1 MFNDQSFFHREMKI
15 LLRKIT
21 RCLGLAPLQMHA
33 RFMAARCLSYN
44 KWRTAKM
51 SRRIWLE
58 LGSGAKKGQNGWITI
73 DLTGADIAHDL
84 RKGIPFASD
93 SVDRIYTSHML
104 EHIPFKELLVFLDE
118 CYRVLKKDG
127 ELSVCVPDAGRYI
140 SAYAERRY
148 FRQSNKGYQPAV
160 PDTGS
165 LLDQINYI
173 AYMNQLHK
181 YMFDEENLV
190 NTLKR
195 APFASVE
202 LRNFDKC
209 LDLKCR
215 DFESIYA
222 VAIK

>member
-1 MFNDQSFFHREMKI
+1 MRWFG
-15 LLRKIT
+15 
-21 RCLGLAPLQMHA
+21 LGSLAMHV
-33 RFMAARCLSYN
+33 RFMAARFLAYT
-44 KWRTAKM
+44 KWRKARKM
-51 SRRIWLE
+51 RKIWLE

-73 DLTGADIAHDL
+73 DLRGADISHDL
-84 RKGIPFASD
+84 RNGIPFASG

-104 EHIPFKELLVFLDE
+104 EHIPYRELLLFLDE

-127 ELSVCVPDAGRYI
+127 ELSVCVPDAGRYLR
-140 SAYAERRY
+140 AYAERR
-148 FRQSNKGYQPAV
+148 FFKDPNKVHQPAIT
-160 PDTGS
+160 DTGS
-165 LLDQINYI
+165 MLDQVNYI

-190 NTLKR
+190 NTLKK

-202 LRNFDKC
+202 LRGFDGC

-222 VAIK
+222 VAVK

>member
-1 MFNDQSFFHREMKI
+1 LQAEEMKSALKKI
-15 LLRKIT
+15 ALWFGLRP
-21 RCLGLAPLQMHA
+21 LAMHT
-33 RFMAARCLSYN
+33 RFMAARCLSYL
-44 KWRTAKM
+44 KWRTARK

-73 DLTGADIAHDL
+73 DLTGADISHDL
-84 RKGIPFASD
+84 RNGIPFPSD

-104 EHIPFKELLVFLDE
+104 EHIPYRDLLVFLDE

-140 SAYAERRY
+140 GAYVEKRY
-148 FRQSNKGYQPAV
+148 FIELNEGYQPAV
-160 PDTGS
+160 ADTGS
-165 LLDQINYI
+165 FLDQINYI

-190 NTLKR
+190 NTLKKI
-195 APFASVE
+195 PSSSVE
-202 LRNFDKC
+202 LREFDDL
-209 LDLKCR
+209 LDLKSR

>member
-1 MFNDQSFFHREMKI
+1 MHREMKTF
-15 LLRKIT
+15 LKTIT
-21 RCLGLAPLQMHA
+21 RWLGLAPLKMHA
-33 RFMAARCLSYN
+33 RFMAARCLSYA
-44 KWRTAKM
+44 KWRTARK

-73 DLTGADIAHDL
+73 DFTGADIAHDL
-84 RKGIPFASD
+84 RKGIPFPAD

-104 EHIPFKELLVFLDE
+104 EHIPFRDLLVFLNE

-140 SAYAERRY
+140 SAYTERRY
-148 FRQSNKGYQPAV
+148 FRESNKGYQPAV
-160 PDTGS
+160 TDTGS

-190 NTLKR
+190 NTLKK
-195 APFASVE
+195 APFTSVE
-202 LRNFDKC
+202 LRSFDEF
-209 LDLKCR
+209 LDLRCR

-222 VAIK
+222 MAIK